1 MNGIELR
8 EVWFRYPGSREWT
21 LRGVSLE
28 IRRGEVLALVG
39 PNGSG
44 KTTILKLAGG
54 LYRPSR
60 GKVKFWRSNIW
71 EVNGSRRL
79 ELRRMV
85 VYVHERPILLRGTAL
100 DNIAFA
106 PLLRGMPREE
116 AVRRAEEL
124 LSDTESAYLSRKDR
138 REMSAGEAQV
148 VSILRAVAAS
158 PRILL
163 LDEPTAHL
171 DREKR
176 GVMTG
181 LIGKLR
187 SEGMGIAIATHDHLL
202 ALRTA
207 DRVAV
212 VENGVIGS
220 IGRPSEVLDFFKIY

>member
-1 MNGIELR
+1 MSGIELK
-8 EVWFRYPGSREWT
+8 EVWFRYPRSREWA
-21 LRGVSLE
+21 LRGVNLE
-28 IRRGEVLALVG
+28 IRQGEVLALVG

-60 GKVKFWRSNIW
+60 GEVTFWGSNIW
-71 EVNGSRRL
+71 EMNGSKRL

-85 VYVHERPILLRGTAL
+85 VYVHEKPILLRGTAL
-100 DNIAFA
+100 DNVAFA
-106 PLLRGMPREE
+106 PLLRGVPREE

-124 LSDTESAYLSRKDR
+124 LRSSGSSHLLGKDR
-138 REMSAGEAQV
+138 SEMSAGEAQV
-148 VSILRAVAAS
+148 VSILRAVAAG

-176 GVMTG
+176 GILTD

-207 DRVAV
+207 DRVAI
-212 VENGVIGS
+212 VENGVVGS
-220 IGRPSEVLDFFKIY
+220 VGRPSEVLDCC

>member
-8 EVWFRYPGSREWT
+8 EVWFKYPGSKEWA

-60 GKVKFWRSNIW
+60 GEVTFWGSNIW
-71 EVNGSRRL
+71 EVNGSKRL
-79 ELRRMV
+79 ELRRAV
-85 VYVHERPILLRGTAL
+85 VYVHEKPILLRGTAL
-100 DNIAFA
+100 DNVTFA
-106 PLLRGMPREE
+106 PLLRGVPREE
-116 AVRRAEEL
+116 AIKIAEEL
-124 LSDTESAYLSRKDR
+124 LSDTSSAYLSRKDR

-148 VSILRAVAAS
+148 VSILRAVAAG
-158 PRILL
+158 PKILL

-176 GVMTG
+176 VILTN

-207 DRVAV
+207 DRVV
-212 VENGVIGS
+212 IVENGVVGS
-220 IGRPSEVLDFFKIY
+220 VGRPSEILDCC